1 LWLDDLAKFAQS
13 YPKAEDTPDALDQ
26 LAVGSEYS
34 GKDEQAKRYYRLLY
48 TEFPTHPSAAM
59 ARGSEKRLDLIGHE
73 LELTAPLLGSNTP
86 FNITSLKGKVVVV
99 YYWASD
105 VNVCAA
111 DFVTLNRLRSAHAK
125 DMELVC
131 VNLDTNAQAA
141 TAYLQKTKVAGVHL
155 WQSGGRESGGRGG
168 PLATQYGIQGLP
180 HLFLV
185 GKDGRVLDRTLQV
198 RDLEDLLK
206 KAL

>member
-1 LWLDDLAKFAQS
+1 MAQ
-13 YPKAEDTPDALDQ
+13 
-26 LAVGSEYS
+26 
-34 GKDEQAKRYYRLLY
+34 
-48 TEFPTHPSAAM
+48 
-59 ARGSEKRLDLIGHE
+59 GSEKRLDLIGRE
-73 LELTAPLLGSNTP
+73 LELASPQLGGNTP
-86 FNITSLKGKVVVV
+86 FNIASLKGKVVVV
-99 YYWASD
+99 YYWSSS
-105 VNVCAA
+105 VSVCAS

-131 VNLDTNAQAA
+131 VNLDENAKAA
-141 TAYLQKTKVAGVHL
+141 AAYLQTHKVAGVHL
-155 WQSGGRESGGRGG
+155 WQAGGLNS
-168 PLATQYGIQGLP
+168 PLATQYGISGLP